1 MVGGV
6 IPFFIKFQLY
16 IHQENQK
23 ISVTHICDRIICRTH
38 IHSVFV
44 DFSVELRDESSAI
57 YMMTHLVDLQSMG
70 RGSFLNKMITRY
82 KMLLIP
88 QMEMEIA
95 YQHNN
100 KKIALSI
107 R

>member
-1 MVGGV
+1 
-6 IPFFIKFQLY
+6 
-16 IHQENQK
+16 
-23 ISVTHICDRIICRTH
+23 
-38 IHSVFV
+38 
-44 DFSVELRDESSAI
+44 
-57 YMMTHLVDLQSMG
+57 MTHLVDLQSMG

-95 YQHNN
+95 YHHKN
-100 KKIALSI
+100 KKIALLI